1 MSDQDS
7 GGTAMPE
14 DPRSDPERAVDAL
27 EEKVANQSSERSG
40 TEQPDRK
47 RSAETEQEEGAADQP
62 GIDPASNHASTM
74 HRAGESPA

>member
-27 EEKVANQSSERSG
+27 EEKVANQRSERSG
-40 TEQPDRK
+40 TEQSDRE
-47 RSAETEQEEGAADQP
+47 RSAESEQEQGAADQP
-62 GIDPASNHASTM
+62 GIDPGSNHASTM